1 MIWMFRIDD
10 VLWDQPLKVD
20 DYYLFDED
28 DINFDIT
35 KYDISL
41 YLATSEYFLLS
52 ESNDTDVYALMNVGS
67 HINPKR
73 FLVNNKSPHTYKVV
87 KDFYITQKRLNK
99 LKKLDE

>member
-1 MIWMFRIDD
+1 MIWMFRIDE
-10 VLWDQPLKVD
+10 VSWDQPLKVN

-41 YLATSEYFLLS
+41 YFATSEYFLLS
-52 ESNDTDVYALMNVGS
+52 ESNDNDVYALMYDGLGRDPHKVL
-67 HINPKR
+67 IN
-73 FLVNNKSPHTYKVV
+73 NNSPSRYGIVR
-87 KDFYITQKRLNK
+87 DFYTKTKRLNK